1 MISVEKLSKY
11 YGDFHALKGVSFE
24 INAGEI
30 VGILGPNGAGKST
43 TLRILTCYLSPTSGN
58 AIIDGKSILNNER
71 EVKRV
76 IGYLPES
83 APLYDDMSVFDYL
96 VYMAEIQE
104 LERSRLNDRLHYVV
118 DACNL
123 KDVISKS
130 IGELSKGYKQ
140 RVGIAGAIIHDPKIL
155 ILDEPTNGLDPN
167 QIVEIREL
175 IKELGKEKTVLISTH
190 ILSEVEATCSRAII
204 INQGNVIADAD
215 PKHLTLNNKENN
227 KTSVRIKLSIKTN
240 NKENN
245 KTSVRIKLSIKTNDD
260 KNKIIEK
267 LKKIENIYDVK
278 AEDNGDLKDITIY
291 SNEEEPREKIY
302 TVIKSTDWIIYEMF
316 RERENLEEVFH
327 TLTKGDK

>member
-30 VGILGPNGAGKST
+30 VGPNGAGKST

-215 PKHLTLNNKENN
+215 PKHLSLNNSKEN
-227 KTSVRIKLSIKTN
+227 KIST
-240 NKENN
+240 
-245 KTSVRIKLSIKTNDD
+245 RIKLSIKTNDD
-260 KNKIIEK
+260 NSKIIEK
-267 LKKIENIYDVK
+267 LKTIENVYDVK
-278 AEDNGDLKDITIY
+278 AENNENLKDIIIY
-291 SNEEEPREKIY
+291 SNDEEPREKIY
-302 TVIKSTDWIIYEMF
+302 KLIKSTDWIVFEMMK
-316 RERENLEEVFH
+316 ERENLEEVFH

>member
-1 MISVEKLSKY
+1 M
-11 YGDFHALKGVSFE
+11 
-24 INAGEI
+24 
-30 VGILGPNGAGKST
+30 T
-43 TLRILTCYLSPTSGN
+43 
-58 AIIDGKSILNNER
+58 
-71 EVKRV
+71 
-76 IGYLPES
+76 ES

-104 LERSRLNDRLHYVV
+104 LERSRLSERLHYVV
-118 DACNL
+118 DACSL

-215 PKHLTLNNKENN
+215 PKHLTLN
-227 KTSVRIKLSIKTN
+227 T
-240 NKENN
+240 KENN

>member
-1 MISVEKLSKY
+1 MISVEKLNKY

-24 INAGEI
+24 IKSGEI

-58 AIIDGKSILNNER
+58 AIIDGKSILDNER
-71 EVKRV
+71 EVKKV

-83 APLYDDMSVFDYL
+83 APLYDDMCVFDYL
-96 VYMAEIQE
+96 VYMSEIQE
-104 LERSRLNDRLHYVV
+104 LERSRLTERLNYVV
-118 DACNL
+118 EACSL

-215 PKHLTLNNKENN
+215 PKHLSLNDAGKEN
-227 KTSVRIKLSIKTN
+227 KAATK
-240 NKENN
+240 
-245 KTSVRIKLSIKTNDD
+245 IKLSIKTNDD
-260 KNKIIEK
+260 NNKIIEK
-267 LKKIENIYDVK
+267 LKTIENVYDVKIENN
-278 AEDNGDLKDITIY
+278 ESLKDITVF
-291 SNEEEPREKIY
+291 SNDEEPREKIY
-302 TVIKSTDWIIYEMF
+302 KFIKNTDWIIYEMVK
-316 RERENLEEVFH
+316 EKQNLEAVFH

>member
-1 MISVEKLSKY
+1 MISVENLNKY

-24 INAGEI
+24 IKSGEI

-71 EVKRV
+71 EVKKV

-104 LERSRLNDRLHYVV
+104 LERNRLSERLHYVV
-118 DACNL
+118 DACSL

-240 NKENN
+240 
-245 KTSVRIKLSIKTNDD
+245 DD

>member
-104 LERSRLNDRLHYVV
+104 LERNRLNDRLHYVV

-215 PKHLTLNNKENN
+215 PKHLSLNNSKEN
-227 KTSVRIKLSIKTN
+227 KIST
-240 NKENN
+240 
-245 KTSVRIKLSIKTNDD
+245 RIKLSIKTNDD
-260 KNKIIEK
+260 NSKIIEK
-267 LKKIENIYDVK
+267 LKTIENVYDVK
-278 AEDNGDLKDITIY
+278 AANNENLKDIVIY
-291 SNEEEPREKIY
+291 SNDEEPREKIY
-302 TVIKSTDWIIYEMF
+302 KLIKSTDWIVFEMMK
-316 RERENLEEVFH
+316 ERENLEEVFH

>member
-1 MISVEKLSKY
+1 MISVENLNKY

-24 INAGEI
+24 IKSGEI

-71 EVKRV
+71 EVKKV

-104 LERSRLNDRLHYVV
+104 LERSRLSERLHYVV
-118 DACNL
+118 DACSL

-240 NKENN
+240 
-245 KTSVRIKLSIKTNDD
+245 DD

-267 LKKIENIYDVK
+267 LKKIESIYDVK